1 MTTFRTAY
9 GKRNRV
15 KTSFKDSPSLTIQ
28 DQKKSTDI
36 NEILNRFQKTG
47 LIDHVQQNEPAFA
60 DVTGYDFQTNQNTV
74 ATIQSMFNELP
85 ASVRQQFDHDPQ
97 KYIEHI
103 AVQDNVEDMKDGVI
117 DNPIAETT
125 QDSLPVEDSS
135 APPTEGKV

>member
-15 KTSFKDSPSLTIQ
+15 KTSFKNSPSLTIQ

-47 LIDHVQQNEPAFA
+47 LMDHVQQNEPAFA

-135 APPTEGKV
+135 AENPPQ

>member
-47 LIDHVQQNEPAFA
+47 LMDHVQQNEPAFA

-85 ASVRQQFDHDPQ
+85 ASVRQEFDHDPQ

-103 AVQDNVEDMKDGVI
+103 AVQDNIEDMKDGVI

-125 QDSLPVEDSS
+125 QDSSPVEDSS